1 MTPASAFPTVFQLVE
16 IERAR
21 IATSLARIYR
31 IAGFQAAVDAQH
43 GVLQA
48 LAEQVREE
56 GGDLNGFCP

>member
-21 IATSLARIYR
+21 MAASLARIYR
-31 IAGFQAAVDAQH
+31 IAGFRAAVEAQQGILH
-43 GVLQA
+43 A